1 MVRSSVSADP
11 ETQWRA
17 PRNRVGPIFTT
28 LNWKICVL
36 NLVDHPIFGPTQWP
50 KSRFFTDCTEPSTVK
65 LQHIVATRVICI
77 DELPQ
82 VRVRRAKSSTP
93 EMVPY
98 VTHLT
103 IHSYDIVT
111 IYVYI
116 LYCVYIYNMC
126 VCVLLSSLSL
136 LSLLVA
142 LSLWLSWLSCLS
154 LLYMFSF
161 IVLVLFLLL
170 DKNSVHKTMSG
181 SLRSIPMRD
190 ITSEFY
196 P

>member
-11 ETQWRA
+11 CPWSKENKLETQWRA

-36 NLVDHPIFGPTQWP
+36 NLVDHPIFGPTQ
-50 KSRFFTDCTEPSTVK
+50 SRFFDCTEPSTVK
-65 LQHIVATRVICI
+65 LQHIVATRVIFI

-103 IHSYDIVT
+103 THSYDIVT
-111 IYVYI
+111 IYEYIYI
-116 LYCVYIYNMC
+116 LYCVYIYIY
-126 VCVLLSSLSL
+126 VCVFCYHQCH
-136 LSLLVA
+136 
-142 LSLWLSWLSCLS
+142 SCH
-154 LLYMFSF
+154 Y
-161 IVLVLFLLL
+161 
-170 DKNSVHKTMSG
+170 
-181 SLRSIPMRD
+181 
-190 ITSEFY
+190 
-196 P
+196 